1 MTTAYAVAFKETLPE
16 TSVAPP
22 PERAVGS
29 GEACAEVLRQRRTR
43 QAPRETSQ
51 CVTDFQAKM
60 VAGLLQLLT

>member
-1 MTTAYAVAFKETLPE
+1 MGEPAYAVALKETRCRKPL
-16 TSVAPP
+16 SP

-29 GEACAEVLRQRRTR
+29 GEACAEVLRQRRTL

-51 CVTDFQAKM
+51 CATDFQAKM

>member
-1 MTTAYAVAFKETLPE
+1 MTTAYTVALKETLRKPL
-16 TSVAPP
+16 SP

-51 CVTDFQAKM
+51 CATDFQAKM
-60 VAGLLQLLT
+60 IAGLLQLLA

>member
-16 TSVAPP
+16 TSVAP